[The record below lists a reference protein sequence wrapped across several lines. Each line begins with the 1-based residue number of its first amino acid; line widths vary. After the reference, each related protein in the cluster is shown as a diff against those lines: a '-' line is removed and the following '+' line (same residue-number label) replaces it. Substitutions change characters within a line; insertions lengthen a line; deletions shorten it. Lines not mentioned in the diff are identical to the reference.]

1 MLRLAPQQLTLDA
14 AQGDALPRRTLAGV
28 AIQYGVDAVVSDGQ
42 KVRFE
47 KGSLPLEGKK
57 PKMYLYHNSE
67 MPIGVVTNRT
77 EVDDYVM
84 FEAKISETALGNES
98 LQLAL
103 DGVLDSL
110 SVGAIP
116 VEFSFDE
123 AGTMIVTK
131 AEWQELSLL
140 PYGAFEAAKV
150 ERVAASIHQNEN
162 EVELNSEQDTEKEV
176 TDMSNPVEAPAVI
189 EAATV
194 QTIYAQPRKMR
205 LPSPSEYIASYVRGG
220 ADFAQLNANIA
231 AARIEAAPGTAPFIN
246 TESTPGILPEI
257 ITGSVYDSLN
267 PIRPFVSA
275 IGTRAMPTAGATFRR
290 PKITTRP
297 VVTEQAVQLDSLNAS
312 TVQVSN
318 NDVSK
323 LTFGTY
329 VTISEQDL
337 DWSDPASLDI
347 VLNQLAIAYGQATD
361 NYAVDL
367 MVSST
372 TQTETVVDLSSPAD
386 FIEAIYGAA
395 YQISNSSNYLP
406 THYVVSPLTW
416 AKLGMLTTSTG
427 APVFPFVGAPNLIGQ
442 NAFGNSSAT
451 SWNGNP
457 LGLVLVVD
465 KNMAGGT
472 GSGALQGVVGHA
484 AGPAAGFEFYEMMKG
499 AISVEAPNGILGRTI
514 AFRGYAAGFMAD
526 ATKFVKLLKS

>member
-1 MLRLAPQQLTLDA
+1 MLRLAPQELTLDA

-77 EVDDYVM
+77 EVDDFVM
-84 FEAKISETALGNES
+84 FEAKISETPLGNES

-103 DGVLDSL
+103 DGGLDSL

-176 TDMSNPVEAPAVI
+176 TEMSNPVETPAVV
-189 EAATV
+189 EASTV
-194 QTIYAQPRKMR
+194 QSIYAQPRKLR
-205 LPSPSEYIASYVRGG
+205 LPSTSEYIASYVRGG
-220 ADFAQLNANIA
+220 ADFAQLNANIN
-231 AARIEAAPGTAPFIN
+231 AARIEAAPGVAPYIN

-257 ITGSVYDSLN
+257 ITGSVYDGLN

-297 VVTEQAVQLDSLNAS
+297 VVTQQAAQFDPLNAS
-312 TVQVSN
+312 TVVVSN
-318 NDVSK
+318 SDISK
-323 LTFGTY
+323 LSFGTY
-329 VTISEQDL
+329 VTVSEQDL
-337 DWSDPASLDI
+337 DWSDPSSIDI
-347 VLNQLAIAYGQATD
+347 ILNQLAIAYGQATD
-361 NYAVDL
+361 NYAVD
-367 MVSST
+367 T
-372 TQTETVVDLSSPAD
+372 CHAAITQTATVTDTAVGAD
-386 FIEAIYGAA
+386 WVAAIYDGAR
-395 YQISNSSNYLP
+395 QISETSNYLP
-406 THYVVSPLTW
+406 THMFVTPASW
-416 AKLGMLTTSTG
+416 AALAASTDDQNR
-427 APVFPFVGAPNLIGQ
+427 PVFPYTGAPNLMGQ
-442 NAFGNSSAT
+442 NAAGNSSAT

-465 KNMAGGT
+465 KNAP
-472 GSGALQGVVGHA
+472 GSFMGHA
-484 AGPAAGFEFYEMMKG
+484 AGPAAGFEFYEQQKG
-499 AISVEAPNGILGRTI
+499 AISVEVPATMGRTI

-526 ATKFVKLLKS
+526 ATKFVKFV